1 MLSLLEPEEF
11 IGRHWHRLVGGRSS
25 LPHHPDAA
33 VTLEAIRPR
42 LSVFFRGL
50 GGDRGVRLAAAARA
64 SSGHRLSLLERIGL
78 GTERLE
84 RPALDGD
91 VLQLPAVLDV
101 FPDAALNE
109 RLYEWLAAYFA
120 HAEADGEAVADPL
133 RADPLHADVRA
144 LRQARATTAR
154 VLARWPGLARLHGD
168 LCAALLAV
176 RPRRSLPKDEAM
188 VEAAVLALL
197 GAGDGGAV
205 LDAAVPLDRFTAP
218 AGYRPFL
225 PVPLWGEVSGPA
237 RTGAPPAPDATAEDG
252 AAPAAES
259 DGQRRKATRRD
270 SDQVQREDPLIL
282 NRFEKIFGL
291 AEMMNI
297 PRPVDD
303 DDEDAARQAADD
315 MEEIALAQHQRK
327 PSTRLKLDLDLAPAA
342 VDAAPLT
349 AVLTYPEWDHRRR
362 AYHPAHCRVIA
373 EPAPEDGEDWVPDEA
388 AQRRIRQVRRQFEAL
403 RPKRMVFTGQ
413 PDGDDLD
420 LTALV
425 RRCAD
430 QQAGGAGSDRVYQAA
445 RNAARDLAVAVLVDT
460 SLSTDG
466 WVDGHRVLDVEKEAL
481 LALSNGLNACG
492 DPHAIFA
499 FTSKKRDWVRVQTV
513 KEFDEPL
520 NARVQR
526 RIQALKPGHYTRMGA
541 ALRHTAARLAERP
554 NRHRLLILLSDGKP
568 NDVDHYEGRY
578 GIEDTRVAI
587 QEARRQGIALFG
599 ITVDAEARDYFPYLF
614 GRGGHAI
621 FPQVTHL
628 TKALPALYRQVVG

>member
-1 MLSLLEPEEF
+1 MLSLFEPEEF

-33 VTLEAIRPR
+33 VTLDSIRPR
-42 LSVFFRGL
+42 LAVFFRGL

-64 SSGHRLSLLERIGL
+64 SSGHRLSVLERIGL

-120 HAEADGEAVADPL
+120 HAEVSGEAPADPL
-133 RADPLHADVRA
+133 RADVWA
-144 LRQARATTAR
+144 LRQVAATTAR
-154 VLARWPGLARLHGD
+154 VLTRWPGLSRLHAE
-168 LCAALLAV
+168 LCAALLAA
-176 RPRRSLPKDEAM
+176 RPKRSLPKDEAA
-188 VEAAVLALL
+188 VETAVLALL
-197 GAGDGGAV
+197 GKGDGGAV
-205 LDAAVPLDRFTAP
+205 LDTSVPLDRFAAP
-218 AGYRPFL
+218 VGYKPFL
-225 PVPLWGEVSGPA
+225 PVPLWGEVAGPA
-237 RTGAPPAPDATAEDG
+237 AVHGAAAAPDAAVEEG
-252 AAPAAES
+252 ASAPPES
-259 DGQRRKATRRD
+259 DGQRRKAKRRD
-270 SDQVQREDPLIL
+270 SDQVQRDDPLIL
-282 NRFEKIFGL
+282 NRFEKLFGL

-342 VDAAPLT
+342 VDATPLT

-362 AYHPAHCRVIA
+362 AYHPAHCRVVA
-373 EPAPEDGEDWVPDEA
+373 EPASEEGEDWMPDEA

-413 PDGDDLD
+413 QDGDDLD

-430 QQAGGAGSDRVYQAA
+430 HRAGGAGSDRVYQSA

-513 KEFDEPL
+513 KDFEEPL
-520 NARVQR
+520 SATVQR
-526 RIQALKPGHYTRMGA
+526 RVQALKPGHYTRMGA

-614 GRGGHAI
+614 GRGGYAI

>member
-42 LSVFFRGL
+42 LAVFFRGL

-64 SSGHRLSLLERIGL
+64 SSGHRLSVLERIGL

-120 HAEADGEAVADPL
+120 HAEADGVAPADPL
-133 RADPLHADVRA
+133 RADVRA

-154 VLARWPGLARLHGD
+154 VLMRWPGLARLHGE

-176 RPRRSLPKDEAM
+176 RPKRSLPKDEAM

-205 LDAAVPLDRFTAP
+205 LDGTVPLERFAAP
-218 AGYRPFL
+218 AGYKPFL

-237 RTGAPPAPDATAEDG
+237 PSGAAATPDATAEDG
-252 AAPAAES
+252 AAPSSES

-303 DDEDAARQAADD
+303 DEEDAARQAADD

-362 AYHPAHCRVIA
+362 AYHPAHCRVVA
-373 EPAPEDGEDWVPDEA
+373 EPAPEDGEDWAPDEA

-425 RRCAD
+425 RRCA
-430 QQAGGAGSDRVYQAA
+430 
-445 RNAARDLAVAVLVDT
+445 
-460 SLSTDG
+460 
-466 WVDGHRVLDVEKEAL
+466 
-481 LALSNGLNACG
+481 
-492 DPHAIFA
+492 
-499 FTSKKRDWVRVQTV
+499 
-513 KEFDEPL
+513 
-520 NARVQR
+520 
-526 RIQALKPGHYTRMGA
+526 
-541 ALRHTAARLAERP
+541 
-554 NRHRLLILLSDGKP
+554 
-568 NDVDHYEGRY
+568 
-578 GIEDTRVAI
+578 
-587 QEARRQGIALFG
+587 
-599 ITVDAEARDYFPYLF
+599 
-614 GRGGHAI
+614 
-621 FPQVTHL
+621 
-628 TKALPALYRQVVG
+628 

>member
-1 MLSLLEPEEF
+1 DIPRPGGEPAE
-11 IGRHWHRLVGGRSS
+11 GPR
-25 LPHHPDAA
+25 PPAA
-33 VTLEAIRPR
+33 GHLEAIA
-42 LSVFFRGL
+42 
-50 GGDRGVRLAAAARA
+50 LA
-64 SSGHRLSLLERIGL
+64 H
-78 GTERLE
+78 
-84 RPALDGD
+84 P
-91 VLQLPAVLDV
+91 Q
-101 FPDAALNE
+101 
-109 RLYEWLAAYFA
+109 
-120 HAEADGEAVADPL
+120 
-133 RADPLHADVRA
+133 
-144 LRQARATTAR
+144 
-154 VLARWPGLARLHGD
+154 
-168 LCAALLAV
+168 
-176 RPRRSLPKDEAM
+176 PK
-188 VEAAVLALL
+188 
-197 GAGDGGAV
+197 
-205 LDAAVPLDRFTAP
+205 P
-218 AGYRPFL
+218 
-225 PVPLWGEVSGPA
+225 S
-237 RTGAPPAPDATAEDG
+237 
-252 AAPAAES
+252 
-259 DGQRRKATRRD
+259 
-270 SDQVQREDPLIL
+270 
-282 NRFEKIFGL
+282 
-291 AEMMNI
+291 
-297 PRPVDD
+297 PRP
-303 DDEDAARQAADD
+303 
-315 MEEIALAQHQRK
+315 
-327 PSTRLKLDLDLAPAA
+327 KLDLDLAPAA
-342 VDAAPLT
+342 VDAEPLA
-349 AVLTYPEWDHRRR
+349 AVLPYPEWDHRRR
-362 AYHPAHCRVIA
+362 AYHPAHCRVVA
-373 EPAPEDGEDWVPDEA
+373 EPAPEDGEDWAPDEA

-430 QQAGGAGSDRVYQAA
+430 QRAGGAGSDRVYQAA

-526 RIQALKPGHYTRMGA
+526 RVQALKPGHYTRMGA
-541 ALRHTAARLAERP
+541 ALRHAAARLAERP

-614 GRGGHAI
+614 GRGGYAI